1 MELGYGSWAFRTLTT
16 TGFGLPN
23 RRRRVFIVASL
34 HGDARDVLLAQGALH
49 CLGGCARVFG
59 GGRRCAECHVERLN
73 NAARRDERDISYA
86 LDLGNAMCAVARA
99 ARPAPRFS
107 VSFCFRPRINLF
119 NLINFLP
126 KPTPARPPARAGAGP
141 AKICSRR

>member
-16 TGFGLPN
+16 AGFGLPN

-59 GGRRCAECHVERLN
+59 GGRRCAECHLERVN
-73 NAARRDERDISYA
+73 DAARRDSRDVSYA
-86 LDLGNAMCAVARA
+86 CDLGNAMCAVA
-99 ARPAPRFS
+99 PAPRCAAFFIFLIL
-107 VSFCFRPRINLF
+107 FCQRID
-119 NLINFLP
+119 I
-126 KPTPARPPARAGAGP
+126 
-141 AKICSRR
+141 